1 MLKNKYLYGLQL
13 VFIQY
18 FCSKLSIIMK
28 KQYKTKW
35 IKSLLAIIFVFGVG
49 VVFLVFSNES
59 GNEENNVKTKKQNIP
74 ALPIF
79 SKETSERSNI
89 LDSLHALKSAYDLAI
104 LEKTALS
111 KELEFERANVENLT
125 EIIKASENPS
135 ADQIRIFRN
144 QLSSLKT
151 SLESKVLEINK
162 LKSQNKNLL
171 TEIESQNVVM
181 YQQKAENDTLI
192 SKQKKLES
200 TLKDAS
206 KLYLSNF
213 KAIALRE
220 KSSGAELETT
230 KAKNTRK
237 LKISFTVNGNGVAK
251 TGRRVYYIQ
260 VLDQRNKVLGD
271 DKLIE
276 FGNDK
281 ALVYSFIVSADFQ
294 GKSINAYGI
303 LNADQNQ
310 FKKGTYFVNYFDK
323 QEIMGSTSIT
333 LE

>member
-1 MLKNKYLYGLQL
+1 MNKQNE
-13 VFIQY
+13 I
-18 FCSKLSIIMK
+18 
-28 KQYKTKW
+28 KW
-35 IKSLLAIIFVFGVG
+35 FKPLFALIFVLGIGAVA
-49 VVFLVFSNES
+49 LVFSNENDAIES
-59 GNEENNVKTKKQNIP
+59 EAGNKSIVNTISSE
-74 ALPIF
+74 
-79 SKETSERSNI
+79 SRETSEQKDI
-89 LDSLHALKSAYDLAI
+89 LDSLNVLKEAYDQAI

-111 KELEFERANVENLT
+111 KELELERRNVESLM
-125 EIIKASENPS
+125 EIIKVSENPS
-135 ADQIRIFRN
+135 ADQIRIYRN
-144 QLSSLKT
+144 QLFGLKS
-151 SLESKVLEINK
+151 SLESKVTEIKK

-206 KLYLSNF
+206 RLYLSNF
-213 KAIALRE
+213 KAVALRE

-230 KAKNTRK
+230 KAKNTKK
-237 LKISFTVNGNGVAK
+237 LKISFTVNGNAVAK
-251 TGRRVYYIQ
+251 TGRRVFYVQ
-260 VLDQRNKVLGD
+260 VLDQKNTVLGD
-271 DKLIE
+271 NKLIE

-294 GKSINAYGI
+294 GKSLNAYGI
-303 LNADQNQ
+303 LNADQ

-323 QEIMGSTSIT
+323 QEIMGSTSVT

>member
-1 MLKNKYLYGLQL
+1 
-13 VFIQY
+13 
-18 FCSKLSIIMK
+18 MK
-28 KQYKTKW
+28 P
-35 IKSLLAIIFVFGVG
+35 LLAVIFVFGLGAAV
-49 VVFLVFSNES
+49 LVFSSES
-59 GNEENNVKTKKQNIP
+59 DKIKEDDKIENKKDLAAN
-74 ALPIF
+74 
-79 SKETSERSNI
+79 SETTEQENI
-89 LDSLHALKSAYDLAI
+89 LDSLNTLKAAYDLVL
-104 LEKTALS
+104 LENTSLS
-111 KELEFERANVENLT
+111 KELELERKNVENLM
-125 EIIKASENPS
+125 EIIKVSQNPS
-135 ADQIRIFRN
+135 ADQIRIYRN
-144 QLSSLKT
+144 QLSGLRSSLD
-151 SLESKVLEINK
+151 SKVTEIKK

-230 KAKNTRK
+230 KAKNTKK
-237 LKISFTVNGNGVAK
+237 LKISFTVNGNAVAK
-251 TGRRVYYIQ
+251 TGRKVFYVQ
-260 VLDQRNKVLGD
+260 VLDQKNTVLGD
-271 DKLIE
+271 NKLIE

-294 GKSINAYGI
+294 GKSLNAYGI
-303 LNADQNQ
+303 LNADQ

>member
-1 MLKNKYLYGLQL
+1 
-13 VFIQY
+13 
-18 FCSKLSIIMK
+18 MK
-28 KQYKTKW
+28 KQRKNKW
-35 IKSLLAIIFVFGVG
+35 LKPLLAVIFVFGLGAAV
-49 VVFLVFSNES
+49 LVFSSES
-59 GNEENNVKTKKQNIP
+59 DQSKEENKTQKSEALVATNETAEKK
-74 ALPIF
+74 
-79 SKETSERSNI
+79 NI
-89 LDSLHALKSAYDLAI
+89 LDSLHTLKAAYDLAI

-111 KELEFERANVENLT
+111 KELELERKNVENLM
-125 EIIKASENPS
+125 EIIKVSQNPS
-135 ADQIRIFRN
+135 AEQIRIYRS
-144 QLSSLKT
+144 QLSGLKSSLD
-151 SLESKVLEINK
+151 SKVTEIKK

-181 YQQKAENDTLI
+181 YQQKVENDTLI

-206 KLYLSNF
+206 KLSLSNF

-230 KAKNTRK
+230 KAKNTKK
-237 LKISFTVNGNGVAK
+237 LKISFTVNGNAVAK
-251 TGRRVYYIQ
+251 TGKRIFYIQ
-260 VLDQRNKVLGD
+260 VLDQKNTVLGD
-271 DKLIE
+271 NKLIE

-281 ALVYSFIVSADFQ
+281 ALVYSFIVSTDFQ
-294 GKSINAYGI
+294 GKSTNAYGI
-303 LNADQNQ
+303 LNADQ

>member
-1 MLKNKYLYGLQL
+1 
-13 VFIQY
+13 
-18 FCSKLSIIMK
+18 MK
-28 KQYKTKW
+28 KQHKNKW
-35 IKSLLAIIFVFGVG
+35 LKPTLAIIFVFGLGAAV
-49 VVFLVFSNES
+49 LVFSSESDKIKKEVKIENTKTLAVNETT
-59 GNEENNVKTKKQNIP
+59 EQK
-74 ALPIF
+74 
-79 SKETSERSNI
+79 NI
-89 LDSLHALKSAYDLAI
+89 LDSLNALKTAYDLAI

-111 KELEFERANVENLT
+111 KELELERKNVENLM
-125 EIIKASENPS
+125 EIIKVSQNPS
-135 ADQIRIFRN
+135 ADQIRIYRN
-144 QLSSLKT
+144 QLLGLKS
-151 SLESKVLEINK
+151 SLESKVVEIKK

-181 YQQKAENDTLI
+181 YNQKIENDTLV

-230 KAKNTRK
+230 KAKSTKK
-237 LKISFTVNGNGVAK
+237 LKISFTVNGNAVAK
-251 TGRRVYYIQ
+251 TGRRVFYVQ
-260 VLDQRNKVLGD
+260 VLDQKNTVLGD
-271 DKLIE
+271 NKLIE

-281 ALVYSFIVSADFQ
+281 ALVYSFIVSTDFQ
-294 GKSINAYGI
+294 GKSVNAYGI
-303 LNADQNQ
+303 LNADQ